1 MDSPHSFSQPGL
13 VLPTQSMQNHIHE
26 LVKTSLPP
34 PRKQNIACDAC
45 RARKVKC
52 CKLPGQDKCQVSR
65 FHSPSPSSHL
75 CPLHVISIAC
85 RRIIPARSYFRF
97 FSPTLYRASVYPR
110 HYVQQATSEKKRN
123 GAARR
128 PRGISSS
135 SSHSPVENG
144 VFPWSK
150 STWSIP
156 WGPRISS
163 HASHL
168 FQTSTPNLLYHLFAP
183 PDYGTLSRSS
193 AYAAWGDVAIKL
205 EDETYRAEFAVDL
218 VEVYFQIVHTRLPLL
233 DPSQFRSRLNFHT
246 GSPRLLLG
254 SKQEDPLHPALIA
267 TVLAWGAK
275 FSEHPLLVAD
285 RNQNKGQSL
294 LAKALVDRC
303 RELAESTKVHR
314 IPHED
319 HVVIALLIEP
329 LQCQDPT
336 VEPGYHGFW
345 LGCAIRNLLGL
356 GINHKSNMIEIKDQD
371 TRGRMIFAW
380 WMACLCDAFSSFYYH
395 RKPILDDDDYDID
408 FYTATRD
415 GPDSAN
421 ASSREQLEF
430 LGYYAA
436 AHELARI
443 SRKMARQLWQPQ
455 TDCYGLPF
463 EAVEQY
469 MSDLVE
475 WRDKHL
481 SRVGVPA
488 SLVSGWDFIT
498 AVSACA
504 SDAQYHVMWIFLFNA
519 LEEHGIQEQEPVS
532 PGERS
537 RHESMKQKI
546 FEEALQAS
554 LRVSALAGVL
564 SANGYLKL
572 DTAVMH
578 VSIIRAGVFLAR
590 LGRPEVQNCIEGLR
604 QYTYAYEETG
614 DQAEQIERTYKQ
626 TAVDGPNFQ
635 RMASVIPRTSPH
647 HHAHSDLKTNGHD
660 HPGSGTR

>member
-45 RARKVKC
+45 RSRKVKC
-52 CKLPGQDKCQVSR
+52 CKLPGQDKCQHCMSKN
-65 FHSPSPSSHL
+65 
-75 CPLHVISIAC
+75 
-85 RRIIPARSYFRF
+85 
-97 FSPTLYRASVYPR
+97 YPCT

-128 PRGISSS
+128 PRGISTS

-183 PDYGTLSRSS
+183 PDYGTLEPIFSFGPQRSRSS
-193 AYAAWGDVAIKL
+193 AYAVWGDVAIKL
-205 EDETYRAEFAVDL
+205 EDEAYRAEFAVDL

-408 FYTATRD
+408 FYTATQD
-415 GPDSAN
+415 DPDSAN

-443 SRKMARQLWQPQ
+443 ARKMARQLWQPQ
-455 TDCYGLPF
+455 TDSYGIPF

-469 MSDLVE
+469 TSDLVE

-519 LEEHGIQEQEPVS
+519 LEEHGIQEHEPVS

-537 RHESMKQKI
+537 RHESVRQKI

-626 TAVDGPNFQ
+626 TTVDGPNFQ
-635 RMASVIPRTSPH
+635 RMASVIPRTSPRH
-647 HHAHSDLKTNGHD
+647 HVHSDLETNGHD

>member
-1 MDSPHSFSQPGL
+1 
-13 VLPTQSMQNHIHE
+13 MQNHIHE

-45 RARKVKC
+45 RSRKVKC
-52 CKLPGQDKCQVSR
+52 CKLPGQDKCQHCMSKN
-65 FHSPSPSSHL
+65 
-75 CPLHVISIAC
+75 
-85 RRIIPARSYFRF
+85 
-97 FSPTLYRASVYPR
+97 YPCT

-128 PRGISSS
+128 PRGISTS

-183 PDYGTLSRSS
+183 PDYGTLEPIFSFGPQRSRSS

-205 EDETYRAEFAVDL
+205 EDEAYRAEFAVDL

-408 FYTATRD
+408 FYTATQD
-415 GPDSAN
+415 DPDSAN

-443 SRKMARQLWQPQ
+443 ARKMARQLWQPQ
-455 TDCYGLPF
+455 TDSYGIPF

-469 MSDLVE
+469 TSDLVE

-519 LEEHGIQEQEPVS
+519 LEEHGIQEHEPVS

-537 RHESMKQKI
+537 RHESVRQKI

-626 TAVDGPNFQ
+626 TTVDGPNFQ
-635 RMASVIPRTSPH
+635 RMASVIPRTSPRH
-647 HHAHSDLKTNGHD
+647 HVHSDLETNGHD